1 MSVLKINSLFL
12 KYVAGPGDRARRGS
26 RVQKSHIRPRSQGS
40 HGDFRAHEIL
50 SHGQDPSR
58 TSQEHRRTDRAYY
71 NSAP

>member
-1 MSVLKINSLFL
+1 MLKINSLFL
-12 KYVAGPGDRARRGS
+12 KYKSPGQATGPDGGVGFKNRISD
-26 RVQKSHIRPRSQGS
+26 PRSQGS